1 MAEESK
7 SLKGIFQGMM
17 PANAEIMQGNVI
29 SVSPLKIQMV
39 NDEKLIINER
49 ITVVPRHLSDYTTEA
64 TFTVGKGTLTSVT
77 TTSGS
82 HQHSGGTHGGHD
94 GGNGS
99 HEHVGGTHSHPLST
113 YTLDHGTLTVWNA
126 LKVGEMVYVLSL
138 NNGKLYY
145 VLDRVVA

>member
-145 VLDRVVA
+145 VLDREVA

>member
-1 MAEESK
+1 MAEEIK

>member
-7 SLKGIFQGMM
+7 SLKGSFQGMM

>member
-49 ITVVPRHLSDYTTEA
+49 IRVVPRHLSDYTTEA